1 VRKILSPH
9 LQILSV
15 RLLPCEGGG
24 WVGVLKTARCDMFN
38 DSKQKELRKD
48 LRGNLTYPE
57 FVLWQAIRCKAL
69 GVKFRRQHGIG
80 RYIVDFYAGEVR
92 LVVELDG
99 ESHFS
104 EKGMAADKIRTDFL
118 CDSGMKVIRFTNL
131 QVMQELP
138 EVIEHLI
145 SEIARRKTILT
156 F

>member
-1 VRKILSPH
+1 M
-9 LQILSV
+9 
-15 RLLPCEGGG
+15 
-24 WVGVLKTARCDMFN
+24 GVLKTTQCDMFN

-57 FVLWQAIRCKAL
+57 FVLWQAVRCKAL

-104 EKGMAADKIRTDFL
+104 EEGMAADKIRTDFL

-138 EVIEHLI
+138 EVLEHLRC
-145 SEIARRKTILT
+145 EILRRKTMLN

>member
-1 VRKILSPH
+1 
-9 LQILSV
+9 
-15 RLLPCEGGG
+15 
-24 WVGVLKTARCDMFN
+24 MFN

-104 EKGMAADKIRTDFL
+104 EKGMAADKTRTDFL

-138 EVIEHLI
+138 EVIEHLRC
-145 SEIARRKTILT
+145 EIVRRKTMLT

>member
-1 VRKILSPH
+1 
-9 LQILSV
+9 
-15 RLLPCEGGG
+15 
-24 WVGVLKTARCDMFN
+24 MFN
-38 DSKQKELRKD
+38 DSKQKELRKG

-57 FVLWQAIRCKAL
+57 FVLWQAIRCKTL

-80 RYIVDFYAGEVR
+80 RYIVDFYAPEIS

-104 EKGMAADKIRTDFL
+104 EKGMAADKIRTEFL

-138 EVIEHLI
+138 EILEHLRC
-145 SEIARRKTILT
+145 EIAQRKTMLT

>member
-1 VRKILSPH
+1 MRKILSPH

-15 RLLPCEGGG
+15 RLLPCEAGG
-24 WVGVLKTARCDMFN
+24 WVGVLKTTQCDMFN

-57 FVLWQAIRCKAL
+57 FVLWQAVRCKAL

-104 EKGMAADKIRTDFL
+104 EEGMAADKIRTDFL

-138 EVIEHLI
+138 EVLEHLRC
-145 SEIARRKTILT
+145 EIVRRKTMLT